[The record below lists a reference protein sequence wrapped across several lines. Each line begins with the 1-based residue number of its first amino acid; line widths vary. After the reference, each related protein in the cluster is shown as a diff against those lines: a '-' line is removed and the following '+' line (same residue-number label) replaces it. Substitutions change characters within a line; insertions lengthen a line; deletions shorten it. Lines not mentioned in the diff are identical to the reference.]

1 MLSTERDEYRM
12 IHFEET
18 ELRLGL
24 PGDQI
29 AGRNNNGK
37 RGFADDEA
45 KAYASVDLK
54 LNLSTTSSSIK
65 DSAVKVEQTADRK
78 VAAAPPRPTV
88 SAAPAADLAKPPS
101 K

>member
-1 MLSTERDEYRM
+1 MLSAVRDDQYGT
-12 IHFEET
+12 INFEET

-29 AGRNNNGK
+29 AGKNNNGK

-45 KAYASVDLK
+45 EADTTVDLK
-54 LNLSTTSSSIK
+54 LNLSTTTSSLK
-65 DSAVKVEQTADRK
+65 DSAVKVEQAADRK
-78 VAAAPPRPTV
+78 VAAAPTTT
-88 SAAPAADLAKPPS
+88 AAPAADPAKPPA